1 MWLEQYAL
9 ELYLLEQLVVLKQ
22 PYALE
27 LYLLKQCVLSLEK
40 RILLKQPYA
49 LELYLLEQC
58 PLLEQFCS
66 SLSVARAVRARAVLA

>member
-1 MWLEQYAL
+1 MARAVRARAVLPEQHVL
-9 ELYLLEQLVVLKQ
+9 LKQ

-27 LYLLKQCVLSLEK
+27 LYLLKQYVLLLEQC
-40 RILLKQPYA
+40 ILLKQPYM
-49 LELYLLEQC
+49 LELYLHDQC